1 MTLTSQMGKLMPG
14 VGGCPV
20 HSHTALGGQDRI
32 GTQAAG
38 LYLVPSKYSEGR
50 TIVIRGAGV

>member
-14 VGGCPV
+14 EGRCPV
-20 HSHTALGGQDRI
+20 HGHTALGGQERI

-38 LYLVPSKYSEGR
+38 LCPVPSKYSEGH
-50 TIVIRGAGV
+50 TIVGRGVGV